1 MTDEPAEGV
10 MFGFHGE
17 HRHWPDIPDI
27 KIDTRTPAFRAEDTR
42 LSKDEPAPPGK
53 TRLADGSLIDS
64 IDRIFVLA
72 PVKEDPRVLSF
83 GDGKTF
89 YTRDKHG
96 ALRRLTPKGKK

>member
-1 MTDEPAEGV
+1 MNEPAEGL
-10 MFGFHGE
+10 MFGFRGE
-17 HRHWPDIPDI
+17 HRHWPELGEIGKPKDAPLPDV
-27 KIDTRTPAFRAEDTR
+27 P
-42 LSKDEPAPPGK
+42 LEPAPLGK

-72 PVKEDPRVLSF
+72 PAKEDPRVLSF

-89 YTRDKHG
+89 YTRDAHG